1 MTDLPESERARM
13 RIRKSRNRVF
23 AVLLVG
29 FVVLV
34 YAISIVKM
42 S

>member
-1 MTDLPESERARM
+1 MELPPDTHAQRK
-13 RIRKSRNRVF
+13 RIQKHRNIAF
-23 AVLLVG
+23 ALLLGG

-42 S
+42 V